1 MLKINK
7 PQKRQKKGLKIS
19 ISKVKKVKYSTFFTF
34 GLL

>member
-7 PQKRQKKGLKIS
+7 PQKRQKKGLKTS
-19 ISKVKKVKYSTFFTF
+19 ISKVKYSIFFTF

>member
-7 PQKRQKKGLKIS
+7 PQKRQTKGLKTS